1 MDRPSGIHLVGD
13 LYFTLRE
20 CRTMSTYKLIL
31 STKNHYD
38 MSVEDQIRLF
48 KKVGFDGFFAEWD
61 NEETINKL
69 CKLSDELDMMFQSVH
84 GPYTGCMDI
93 WKGGQVAEKA
103 AEEILECVRACGQA
117 GVPIV
122 VLHPYYTF
130 DLRFGP
136 NPEGIEYFR
145 RILEE
150 AKKYGLKIAIENVE
164 GEEHMDMIFR
174 ELGDYDNL
182 GFCWDTGHE
191 HCYSELDFIDLYGDR
206 LIGTHINDNL
216 GRSDASGRNDS
227 KDDLHLLP
235 FDGDIDW
242 NEIAAR
248 LKSTGFEGP
257 LTFEL
262 KKITKFGQWQKPE
275 YLEMSME
282 EYVEEA
288 YRRAV
293 KFTEYVKEA

>member
-1 MDRPSGIHLVGD
+1 MNSW
-13 LYFTLRE
+13 
-20 CRTMSTYKLIL
+20 KLCL
-31 STKNHYD
+31 STKKHYD

-48 KKVGFDGFFAEWD
+48 KKIGFDGFFAEWED
-61 NEETINKL
+61 EGTINKL
-69 CKLSDELDMMFQSVH
+69 CKLSNDLDMLFQSVH

-93 WKGGQVAEKA
+93 WKGGPEAENA
-103 AEEILECVRACGQA
+103 AEEILDCVRACGRA

-136 NPEGIEYFR
+136 NQEGLDHFR
-145 RILEE
+145 RIIEE
-150 AKKYGLKIAIENVE
+150 AARYNLKIAIENVE
-164 GEEHMDMIFR
+164 GEEHMAEIFR
-174 ELGDYDNL
+174 EFADCDNL
-182 GFCWDTGHE
+182 GYCWDTGHE
-191 HCYSELDFIDLYGDR
+191 HCYSELDFLDLYGNR

-242 NEIAAR
+242 RSTAAR
-248 LKSTGFEGP
+248 LKETGFEGP

-282 EYVEEA
+282 EYVQEA
-288 YRRAV
+288 YQRAV
-293 KFTEYVKEA
+293 QFRNLMNDIK